1 MARPSLAV
9 IVPVLNEATA
19 LADLLPRLVVLPVSE
34 LVFVDG
40 SSTDESRQ
48 ILTEAGVVWL
58 AAERGR
64 AAQMNAGAAMCRSD
78 VLLFLHADTL
88 IDSSHIQAVRE
99 AMENADTVAGRFDV
113 RLSSEQPAFRLIS
126 WFINM
131 RSRLSRIST
140 GDQAMFVRRAV
151 FIRLGGFPE
160 QPLMEDIALSR
171 QLKRLGDIACLR
183 QQVTTSARRWQSHGI
198 IRTVLLMWKLRLLY
212 WLGVPAEKLATM
224 YREAR

>member
-1 MARPSLAV
+1 M
-9 IVPVLNEATA
+9 
-19 LADLLPRLVVLPVSE
+19 LPKLVVLPVNE

-40 SSTDESRQ
+40 GSSDESRQ

-64 AAQMNAGAAMCRSD
+64 SAQMNAGAAICRSD

-88 IDSSHIQAVRE
+88 IDSGHIGAVRE
-99 AMENADTVAGRFDV
+99 AMEDADTVGGRFDV
-113 RLSSEQPAFRLIS
+113 RLSADQAAFRVIS

-151 FIRLGGFPE
+151 FRRLGGFPE
-160 QPLMEDIALSR
+160 QPLMEDIALSK

-183 QQVTTSARRWQSHGI
+183 RQVTTSARRWQSHGM
-198 IRTVLLMWKLRLLY
+198 IRTVLLMWRLRLLY
-212 WLGVPAEKLATM
+212 WLGVPAERLARH
-224 YREAR
+224 YRQAR